1 MFFNLLANYAI
12 DAFEPY
18 AIWITVGIVGAIIIA
33 GLVVYLT
40 AKNSF
45 AKYAKTAGIAFLIY
59 ALVLGI
65 TLVIMEISKHY
76 DAAYLEEKWVSK
88 EIIPYVFVPIL
99 ITLCLMLIGTVVIFI
114 LSKKKPA
121 LVKKAGIIT
130 GIVCTIALIAT
141 VVLIALFYSG
151 NIAGGG
157 YYEGS
162 GEIIDE
168 ETGEVLYTAGQ
179 WDLNSAALYIF
190 AAALIVLA
198 GAVALIIDRKDK
210 SGFDT
215 RCLAFGGISIALSF
229 TLSYIKLW
237 EMPQGGAITLASMLP
252 IMIFSY
258 IYGAKKGVLIGLI
271 YGVLQAVQD
280 PFIVH
285 PAQFLLDY
293 PVAFALTGFVGCL
306 KNANILKTLPQV
318 KFAISALIGALLR
331 FISHVLSGVFA
342 FGAYAKDAGA
352 SNLLLYS
359 LTYNSFVFIEI
370 AIVLVVGVI
379 LFSSKSFIRE
389 TEKLNPPKLQNI
401 D

>member
-1 MFFNLLANYAI
+1 MLSALLTGYAI

-18 AIWITVGIVGAIIIA
+18 AIWVTVGIVGTLLLA
-33 GLVVYLT
+33 GLIVYLT
-40 AKNSF
+40 AKNTF

-59 ALVLGI
+59 ALILGI
-65 TLVIMEISKHY
+65 TLMVMEIVKHY
-76 DAAYLEEKWVSK
+76 DAEYLEENWVSK
-88 EIIPYVFVPIL
+88 DIIPYVFVPIL
-99 ITLCLMLIGTVVIFI
+99 VTLCLTLIGTVVMFA
-114 LSKKKPA
+114 LSKKKPE
-121 LVKKAGIIT
+121 LIKKAGTVT
-130 GIVCTIALIAT
+130 GIVCAVALIAT

-157 YYEGS
+157 YYNGS
-162 GEIIDE
+162 DAIIDE
-168 ETGEVLYTAGQ
+168 ETGKVLYTAGQ

-190 AAALIVLA
+190 AAAIIVLSIA
-198 GAVALIIDRKDK
+198 AAFIIERKDK

-215 RCLAFGGISIALSF
+215 RCLAFGGISVALSF

-252 IMIFSY
+252 IMIFAY
-258 IYGAKKGVLIGLI
+258 IYGAKKGLLIGLV

-293 PVAFALTGFVGCL
+293 PVAFALTGFAGCL
-306 KNANILKTLPQV
+306 KNVNVLENLPQV
-318 KFAISALIGALLR
+318 KFAISALIGAALR

-352 SNLLLYS
+352 SNLLIYS
-359 LTYNSFVFIEI
+359 VAYNSFVFIDI

-379 LFSSKSFIRE
+379 LFSSKSFVRE
-389 TEKLNPPKLQNI
+389 TEKLSPKTF
-401 D
+401 